1 MLPNAPIV
9 DPRGGCGLWSY
20 DGELYGGVDEGR
32 GPGVGGL
39 VAVNQRADY

>member
-32 GPGVGGL
+32 GIGGL
-39 VAVNQRADY
+39 VAVRSKG